1 MPGAV
6 DFLLDRMRAAGD
18 RPALIGGWG
27 SVGYD
32 RLLARIE
39 AVSVSLP
46 KAGIAPG
53 AAVLLCG
60 DFNPETTAWLLAL
73 WENGNI
79 VIPVAPSSAERAAD
93 FAAIADVAWIVTAAE
108 DRARPGPGRSAHP
121 LYDALRREGAPGLVI
136 FTSGTSG
143 APKGALHDVRRL
155 LKKFEAPGKDFV
167 TLAFLLFDH
176 IAGVDTLLYCLSN
189 ASTIVCPA
197 DRAPPAICD
206 LIERHRVEVLPTAP
220 SFLNLLL
227 LSGAAEGRDLSSLKI
242 ITYGAEMMPQA
253 LLERVAGT
261 FPAVRLI
268 QKYGTSEIGA
278 LRSRSDGDTSR
289 WIRIGAE
296 NRDWRVADG
305 HLEIRAETAMLGYL
319 NAPSPFTED
328 GWYKTGDR
336 VEVQDGALRFLGRDS
351 DIINVGGQ
359 KVFPAEVEEAIRR
372 IEGIADAA
380 VFGVPHPILGA
391 TVCARIRPADPATPL
406 PALRVA
412 LRQGLAGVL
421 ESYKIPQKI
430 EVTTDALAT
439 DRFKQKR
446 DQSQGTLDT

>member
-197 DRAPPAICD
+197 DRA
-206 LIERHRVEVLPTAP
+206 VLPQ
-220 SFLNLLL
+220 S
-227 LSGAAEGRDLSSLKI
+227 AAAVGRGGRARLVQPEDHHLRRGDDAAGPAGTGRGDLSR
-242 ITYGAEMMPQA
+242 GPPDPE
-253 LLERVAGT
+253 
-261 FPAVRLI
+261 VR
-268 QKYGTSEIGA
+268 
-278 LRSRSDGDTSR
+278 
-289 WIRIGAE
+289 
-296 NRDWRVADG
+296 NV
-305 HLEIRAETAMLGYL
+305 
-319 NAPSPFTED
+319 
-328 GWYKTGDR
+328 GDR
-336 VEVQDGALRFLGRDS
+336 RA
-351 DIINVGGQ
+351 
-359 KVFPAEVEEAIRR
+359 P
-372 IEGIADAA
+372 
-380 VFGVPHPILGA
+380 VPI
-391 TVCARIRPADPATPL
+391 
-406 PALRVA
+406 
-412 LRQGLAGVL
+412 
-421 ESYKIPQKI
+421 
-430 EVTTDALAT
+430 
-439 DRFKQKR
+439 
-446 DQSQGTLDT
+446 